1 MNEVDREQRITLLT
15 LVPAQDLK
23 TLVESFPTDWMIR
36 PTALPQVGLGML
48 KLRDSA
54 MGEAFYL
61 GEFPLAQCR
70 ISVTTEEGLMAEGGA
85 LVMDDSAERVEYLA
99 LCDAVLAGRLPGWER
114 VLDLVEM
121 GEQLR
126 LKAEVERKSILAQ
139 TRVDF
144 SLLDEDAGG
153 HDD

>member
-15 LVPAQDLK
+15 LVPVQDLK
-23 TLVESFPTDWMIR
+23 ALVETFPADWIIR

-126 LKAEVERKSILAQ
+126 LKAEIERKSILAQ

-153 HDD
+153 YDD

>member
-1 MNEVDREQRITLLT
+1 MNEVDRECWLSALT
-15 LVPAQDLK
+15 RVPAQDLK
-23 TLVESFPTDWMIR
+23 TLVETFPSDWIIR
-36 PTALPQVGLGML
+36 PTAVPQVGLGML
-48 KLRDSA
+48 KLRDST

-61 GEFPLAQCR
+61 GEFPLSQCR
-70 ISVTTEEGLMAEGGA
+70 VSVTTAEGLMAEGGA

-121 GEQLR
+121 GVQLQ
-126 LKAEVERKSILAQ
+126 LETELERKSILAQ

-144 SLLDEDAGG
+144 SLLDADAGS
-153 HDD
+153 DND